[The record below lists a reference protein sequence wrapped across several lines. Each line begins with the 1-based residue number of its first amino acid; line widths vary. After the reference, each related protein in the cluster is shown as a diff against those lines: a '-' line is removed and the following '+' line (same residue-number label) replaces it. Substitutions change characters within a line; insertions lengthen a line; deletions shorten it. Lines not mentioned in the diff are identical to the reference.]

1 MFAVVALKCTS
12 LVSKKNGKNKIFNFT
27 IINLSERAVNETMTN
42 FKPVAAIHDL
52 SGVGRCSLTVI
63 IPALSALGVQCC
75 PIPTAVFSTHTGGLG
90 PVVKEDLTHYLL
102 PTLAH
107 YQSLDLEFG
116 GIYTG
121 YLSSEHQVDH
131 CLKYMEAYPNALHIV
146 DPVMGDHG
154 KAYKAYTPAMQER
167 MKELVAKAE
176 VITPNFTEAC
186 LLLGI
191 PYTEQAL
198 EVRFLKEILIKLS
211 KLGPKCVIITG
222 LKIESSDKLVNAGY
236 DSITGMMHFAAV
248 DRVPAAFPGTGDLF
262 ASIITGELVKGS
274 NLQDAMAAA
283 TAFSALAVKVTHE
296 AGTDTRYGVLL
307 EPVLSKLIDPDTR
320 TVEFLNV

>member
-1 MFAVVALKCTS
+1 MQVSCFQKKRQKYNQQKIS
-12 LVSKKNGKNKIFNFT
+12 L
-27 IINLSERAVNETMTN
+27 NLTESAVNQTMTN

-75 PIPTAVFSTHTGGLG
+75 PIPTAIFSTHTGGLG
-90 PVVKEDLTHYLL
+90 PVVKQDLTDYLL

-131 CLKYMEAYPNALHIV
+131 CLRYMEAYPNALHIV

-154 KAYKAYTPAMQER
+154 KAYKAYTPVMQNR
-167 MKELVAKAE
+167 MKELVARAE
-176 VITPNFTEAC
+176 VITPNLTEAC
-186 LLLGI
+186 LLLGL

-198 EVRFLKEILIKLS
+198 EIGFLKELLIKLS
-211 KLGPKCVIITG
+211 QLGPTCVILTG
-222 LKIESSDKLVNAGY
+222 LRIAGSDKLVNAGY
-236 DSITGMMHFAAV
+236 DGSTGSMHFAAV

-262 ASIITGELVKGS
+262 ASIITGELVKGHS
-274 NLQDAMAAA
+274 LKDAMAAA
-283 TAFSALAVKVTHE
+283 TAFSALAVRISHE

-307 EPVLSKLIDPDTR
+307 EPVLSHLITPDTR
-320 TVEFLNV
+320 SVEFLLV